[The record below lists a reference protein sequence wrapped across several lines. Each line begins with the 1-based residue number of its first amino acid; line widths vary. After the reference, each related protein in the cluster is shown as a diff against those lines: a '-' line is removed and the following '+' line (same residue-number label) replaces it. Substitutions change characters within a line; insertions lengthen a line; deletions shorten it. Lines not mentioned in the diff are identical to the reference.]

1 VLLVVGVGGV
11 VMLFVGQF
19 GESYTADRTV
29 SDVSGSVGDVGGMG
43 MLGRGIGR
51 WGDGQ
56 VYLENIHGQYE
67 GRELRW
73 RFFAVG

>member
-11 VMLFVGQF
+11 VMLFVGRF

-29 SDVSGSVGDVGGMG
+29 SDVSVSVGDVGGMG

-51 WGDGQ
+51 WGDRQ
-56 VYLENIHGQYE
+56 VYVGNNRGQ
-67 GRELRW
+67 
-73 RFFAVG
+73 